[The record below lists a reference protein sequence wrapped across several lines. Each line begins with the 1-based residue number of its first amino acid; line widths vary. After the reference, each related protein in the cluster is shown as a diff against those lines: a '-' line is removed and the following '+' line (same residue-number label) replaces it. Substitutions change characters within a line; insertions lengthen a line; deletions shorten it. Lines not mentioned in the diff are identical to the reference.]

1 MQASFE
7 QLVPLLLL
15 AFGGKGGS
23 PGGSFPASTP
33 PTGMTTSIEV
43 PRIKTGGDNQTEWA
57 RSRYQMLLGM
67 IRASGYVFDDDLAAE
82 IALSLLGQWAH
93 ETGRGSAEYNYNLG
107 GWRARKGDTYFTA
120 RDVQTPGSA
129 IYRWTAYPDL
139 QTGMADQV
147 MRLVKTFPSAA
158 KLLLDEPK
166 SSRWVEELGRRGYYG
181 ANPQG
186 YARAWAMNRA
196 ELKAKVQ

>member
-7 QLVPLLLL
+7 HLAPLFLLL
-15 AFGGKGGS
+15 FGGKGGS
-23 PGGSFPASTP
+23 PSGSFPASTP
-33 PTGMTTSIEV
+33 PTGMTTSMEV
-43 PRIKTGGDNQTEWA
+43 PRIRTGGDNQTEWA

-67 IRASGYVFDDDLAAE
+67 IRASGYVFDDQLAAE
-82 IALSLLGQWAH
+82 IALSMLPQWPH
-93 ETGRGSAEYNYNLG
+93 ETGRGSPEFNYNLG

-129 IYRWTAYPDL
+129 IVRWTAYPDL

-166 SSRWVEELGRRGYYG
+166 SSRWVEELGRRGYYT

-196 ELKAKVQ
+196 ELKGKVQ

>member
-1 MQASFE
+1 MQSAFE
-7 QLVPLLLL
+7 QFLPLALLW
-15 AFGGKGGS
+15 FGKQGPGGGS
-23 PGGSFPASTP
+23 AFPAPTQ
-33 PTGMTTSIEV
+33 PTGMTSAIEV
-43 PRIKTGGDNQTEWA
+43 PRVQTGGTDQTEWA
-57 RSRYQMLLGM
+57 RSRYQLLLTM
-67 IRASGYVFDDDLAAE
+67 IRQSGYVVDDDLAAE
-82 IALSLLGQWAH
+82 IALSLLAQWAH

-120 RDVQTPGSA
+120 RDVQTPGSPL
-129 IYRWTAYPDL
+129 YRWTAYPDL
-139 QTGMADQV
+139 NSGMSDQV

-158 KLLLDEPK
+158 KLLLDEPN

-196 ELKAKVQ
+196 ELKGKVQ

>member
-1 MQASFE
+1 VQASFE

-23 PGGSFPASTP
+23 PGGGSFPASTP

-67 IRASGYVFDDDLAAE
+67 IRASGYVFDDALAAE
-82 IALSLLGQWAH
+82 IALSLLAQWAH
-93 ETGRGSAEYNYNLG
+93 ETGRGSAEFNYNLG

-166 SSRWVEELGRRGYYG
+166 SSRWVEELGRK
-181 ANPQG
+181 A